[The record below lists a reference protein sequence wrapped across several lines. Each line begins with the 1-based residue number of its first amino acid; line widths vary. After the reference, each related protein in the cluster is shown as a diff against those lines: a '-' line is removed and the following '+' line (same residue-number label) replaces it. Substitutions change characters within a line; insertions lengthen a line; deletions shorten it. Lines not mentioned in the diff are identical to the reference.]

1 MATKTRSSVRNER
14 SVTGSRAEA
23 TRGANGGMRGAMRD
37 LKNGIHVTAEMPDP
51 KVARITIDIE
61 WQHLVSRVARTVRQ
75 QIKKRGGRSTASPRR
90 TASTRRSP

>member
-1 MATKTRSSVRNER
+1 MATRTRSSVRNER
-14 SVTGSRAEA
+14 SVTSSRAES
-23 TRGANGGMRGAMRD
+23 TRGVNGGMRGAMRD

-75 QIKKRGGRSTASPRR
+75 QIKKRGRSAASPRR
-90 TASTRRSP
+90 TASTRS